1 MTRIVGHTR
10 AILTIGDKMKIG
22 YACTLAL
29 QDDTKMRSCI
39 AKNASELRLIEL
51 IDHNL
56 TALSNILTYNH
67 QQGIKMFRI
76 SSDIIPFGSSP
87 INSVDWQTLF
97 QSAFTFLQEQ
107 IKRYD
112 MRVSMHPGQYTIINS
127 PNPEVVQRAIV
138 DLQYHCA
145 LLDLLCEDATH
156 KMVLHVGGV
165 YGDKQEAMKR
175 FMAEYRE
182 LDETIKRRLIIE
194 NDDRYYTLEDVL
206 WIAEKIQIPVVFDN
220 LHHKLNPSLTNL
232 NEKQCLALVK
242 QTWKSVDG
250 RMKMHYSEQD
260 PLKRVGAHAS
270 SIDIETFLEFCKDL
284 QKEEVDIMLEVK
296 DKHVSALRVIEA
308 LRNKYPWLLEE

>member
-1 MTRIVGHTR
+1 M
-10 AILTIGDKMKIG
+10 
-22 YACTLAL
+22 
-29 QDDTKMRSCI
+29 
-39 AKNASELRLIEL
+39 
-51 IDHNL
+51 
-56 TALSNILTYNH
+56 
-67 QQGIKMFRI
+67 
-76 SSDIIPFGSSP
+76 
-87 INSVDWQTLF
+87 
-97 QSAFTFLQEQ
+97 
-107 IKRYD
+107 
-112 MRVSMHPGQYTIINS
+112 
-127 PNPEVVQRAIV
+127 
-138 DLQYHCA
+138 
-145 LLDLLCEDATH
+145 
-156 KMVLHVGGV
+156 GGV

-260 PLKRVGAHAS
+260 PLKRAGAHAS

>member
-1 MTRIVGHTR
+1 
-10 AILTIGDKMKIG
+10 MKIG
-22 YACTLAL
+22 YACTLVL

-127 PNPEVVQRAIV
+127 PNPEVVQRANIIV
-138 DLQYHCA
+138 RFWIFYVRMPRIRWCY
-145 LLDLLCEDATH
+145 
-156 KMVLHVGGV
+156 MWVG
-165 YGDKQEAMKR
+165 YMAINRKR
-175 FMAEYRE
+175 
-182 LDETIKRRLIIE
+182 
-194 NDDRYYTLEDVL
+194 
-206 WIAEKIQIPVVFDN
+206 
-220 LHHKLNPSLTNL
+220 
-232 NEKQCLALVK
+232 
-242 QTWKSVDG
+242 
-250 RMKMHYSEQD
+250 
-260 PLKRVGAHAS
+260 
-270 SIDIETFLEFCKDL
+270 
-284 QKEEVDIMLEVK
+284 
-296 DKHVSALRVIEA
+296 
-308 LRNKYPWLLEE
+308 